1 MERIATSG
9 LDETRAA
16 NDAEIHDPPAW
27 GATIGG
33 VFTLAVATTPFPY
46 WPIVIIVGVAMLALG
61 LYVLSRGMARGGRMA
76 AHGVSGTVTSA
87 LGTALALFF
96 FVTAPD
102 TEPGPQAGLPAPVYT
117 DAGDGYTTLATEE
130 PTPAPGPL
138 APERVSASSTAP
150 DSTDAAGRTVT
161 FAAAGLTDREWTTA
175 WRTAGPA
182 INETLTF
189 GFARPVHLTSLG
201 LVPGYAKSD
210 PSSGVDRFRENRR
223 VTGVVYTFSD
233 GSTQSQDFRDEP
245 SMQSITV
252 QVETT
257 SVTITI
263 TGSSDDFK
271 RDFTA
276 ISEVEFTGW

>member
-9 LDETRAA
+9 PDETRAA
-16 NDAEIHDPPAW
+16 HDAEIHDPPAW

-61 LYVLSRGMARGGRMA
+61 LYVLSRGMTRGGRMA

-87 LGTALALFF
+87 LGTGLALFF

-102 TEPGPQAGLPAPVYT
+102 TDPVPPAGQPAPVFT
-117 DAGDGYTTLATEE
+117 DPGDGYTTWTVE
-130 PTPAPGPL
+130 PTGTPGPL
-138 APERVSASSTAP
+138 SPERVTASSTAP
-150 DSTDAAGRTVT
+150 DSTDAAGNTVT
-161 FAAAGLTDREWTTA
+161 FAAANLIDREWTTA

-189 GFARPVHLTSLG
+189 SFAGPVHLTSLG

-223 VTGVVYTFSD
+223 VTSVVYTFSD
-233 GSTQSQDFRDEP
+233 GSTQSQDFRDEQ
-245 SMQSITV
+245 SMQPLTV

-276 ISEVEFTGW
+276 LSEVEFTGW